1 MPLATKNNSLI
12 VKDGKVA
19 ENCGC
24 CGGWYCYNNCADF
37 LCVDAATASVSIS
50 ATDFLV
56 NTIYK
61 YTPNNRFSGLP
72 TYWEKETKYFK
83 GSEINGTHV
92 LQRQSDLSSSTQGVW
107 DSSATFWA
115 SCPSGGTQQIAR
127 TKIRLS
133 LSTGSPASWQLSVPV
148 VSFAWYTAD
157 RLSSMPSP
165 TGFKTA
171 FDFSCA
177 SLCSRCFVSGRQ
189 SELFASCN
197 SISGVV
203 SMFRDG
209 FQPVDA
215 YPVEYSVGFPAQG
228 MSSDYGRSLEY
239 ASGPLNPSW
248 FVNSVSIG

>member
-1 MPLATKNNSLI
+1 MPLATKNNAII
-12 VKDGKVA
+12 VKDGKLA

-37 LCVDAATASVSIS
+37 LCVDAATASVSLS

-61 YTPNNRFSGLP
+61 YTPGNFFGGLP
-72 TYWEKETKYFK
+72 TYWEKETQYFK
-83 GSEINGTHV
+83 GSEINGTHI
-92 LQRQSDLSSSTQGVW
+92 LQRRSDLSSSTQGVW

-115 SCPSGGTQQIAR
+115 SCPAGGNQLAG

-133 LSTGSPASWQLSVPV
+133 MFSGSTAYWQLSVPV

-157 RLSSMPSP
+157 RLPSMPSP

-171 FDFSCA
+171 SDFSCA
-177 SLCSRCFVSGRQ
+177 SLCSRCFVSGRD
-189 SELFASCN
+189 STLVASCN
-197 SISGVV
+197 SINGEV
-203 SMFRDG
+203 SLLRNG
-209 FQPVDA
+209 FQPVSA
-215 YPVEYSVGFPAQG
+215 YPVEFSVGFPPQG

-239 ASGPLNPSW
+239 SSGPLNTSW
-248 FVNSVSIG
+248 FVNSVLIG